1 MTLKRKV
8 AINISL
14 AFSLL
19 FGLAATF
26 VYLRFTDFR
35 KAEFEEKLENKA
47 YNTAKL
53 VDEIKRIDN
62 VALQILDRKT
72 LNKINNEKILVFDHN
87 YQLIYTSIDDAKINW
102 TKNDLLQLNKKRT
115 FFRTIDDKE
124 LLGIRFDFSKN
135 DRYYVLILGQ
145 DKYGISKM
153 NFLMVS
159 LIVSFVISI
168 LFIWTFTYFLIKKS
182 LQPLDDFQEKIT
194 TISANQLNL
203 KLPESNT
210 NNEIDLL
217 TRAFNNML
225 DRLEKSF
232 SMQKEFTSNA
242 SHELYTPLTRIALQI
257 ENLMTKEEHS
267 EGTKKYLKNINNDIH
282 QVADL
287 INALLLLARVEK
299 TEINKNF
306 KPIRIDDIILKANE
320 LTAKNYP
327 ELIVHFE
334 IIDHTDMDNPLEIK
348 GNQAL
353 LVIVFTNLI
362 KNGFLYSEDKKVN
375 ITIHQKSVTELAVS
389 IENNGSS
396 IPIDDQSKIFDS
408 FVRGK
413 NATNTQGSGIGL
425 RIVKKILEYHN
436 AQITYKYSNQT
447 NIFTI
452 NFSI

>member
-102 TKNDLLQLNKKRT
+102 TKNDLIQLNKKRT

-153 NFLMVS
+153 NFLISVVS
-159 LIVSFVISI
+159 C
-168 LFIWTFTYFLIKKS
+168 FI
-182 LQPLDDFQEKIT
+182 
-194 TISANQLNL
+194 
-203 KLPESNT
+203 T
-210 NNEIDLL
+210 N
-217 TRAFNNML
+217 
-225 DRLEKSF
+225 
-232 SMQKEFTSNA
+232 
-242 SHELYTPLTRIALQI
+242 
-257 ENLMTKEEHS
+257 
-267 EGTKKYLKNINNDIH
+267 
-282 QVADL
+282 
-287 INALLLLARVEK
+287 
-299 TEINKNF
+299 
-306 KPIRIDDIILKANE
+306 
-320 LTAKNYP
+320 
-327 ELIVHFE
+327 
-334 IIDHTDMDNPLEIK
+334 
-348 GNQAL
+348 
-353 LVIVFTNLI
+353 
-362 KNGFLYSEDKKVN
+362 
-375 ITIHQKSVTELAVS
+375 
-389 IENNGSS
+389 
-396 IPIDDQSKIFDS
+396 
-408 FVRGK
+408 
-413 NATNTQGSGIGL
+413 
-425 RIVKKILEYHN
+425 
-436 AQITYKYSNQT
+436 
-447 NIFTI
+447 
-452 NFSI
+452 

>member
-87 YQLIYTSIDDAKINW
+87 YHLIYTSIDDAKIKW

-153 NFLMVS
+153 NFLLVS

-217 TRAFNNML
+217 TKAFNNML

-327 ELIVHFE
+327 ELIVH
-334 IIDHTDMDNPLEIK
+334 
-348 GNQAL
+348 
-353 LVIVFTNLI
+353 
-362 KNGFLYSEDKKVN
+362 
-375 ITIHQKSVTELAVS
+375 
-389 IENNGSS
+389 
-396 IPIDDQSKIFDS
+396 
-408 FVRGK
+408 
-413 NATNTQGSGIGL
+413 
-425 RIVKKILEYHN
+425 
-436 AQITYKYSNQT
+436 
-447 NIFTI
+447 
-452 NFSI
+452 